1 MLVLFE
7 TSAGFALF
15 KVLQEGKLKETTD
28 LWQDFSSLET
38 AQSVRLALRTT
49 VSPPQLAVSGSS
61 RWADH
66 GMRRS

>member
-38 AQSVRLALRTT
+38 AQSVRLALRT
-49 VSPPQLAVSGSS
+49 SLSELAVSGSS

>member
-38 AQSVRLALRTT
+38 AQSVRLALR
-49 VSPPQLAVSGSS
+49 
-61 RWADH
+61 
-66 GMRRS
+66 